1 MHDYDPVTL
10 EVLRMRLDNIVEE
23 MGIAMIRSSGSPV
36 ITEARDYN
44 TALFDAEG
52 NILSFSDAVLL
63 HIGSGAVAV
72 KALIDTVEEFAPGDA
87 YICNDPHT
95 AGATHPPDTNV
106 ISPIFHD
113 GQLVGF
119 AQSQAHLLDTGG
131 MAPGGFAPAA
141 YDCFS
146 EALRMG
152 PGVKLYENGEPIES
166 MRRLILNNI
175 RVPVP
180 YWNDVR
186 SLVASNNTG
195 ARRLI
200 DTIDELGYNEFVR
213 YAALA
218 RQKAEDV
225 LRMRIAAIPDGRYES
240 DEYVEHNGHTNELV
254 GIHCALVVDGDRM
267 LIDFTGSDPQTD
279 GFVNSSYGSTVGA
292 VATVIAHVLAPD
304 VPFNQGVL
312 APFEFRAP
320 VGTVVNPTPPAPV
333 SNGHLAAGVRVS
345 RLVTRLLNQAI
356 AVSDDPNLRSRIQ
369 GEWGD
374 AWTGGISAG
383 LNESGEFYVWFNMD
397 GGGMGTGAQT
407 VADGHD
413 AAGLMC
419 QVGNMLPDVEMN
431 EMLFPALYL
440 HKRLA
445 LSSCGHG
452 ASRGGFGLDFA
463 WTLWHAQ
470 ECVQTVFAP
479 TAQLPPWG
487 FAGGL
492 PGGGSGH
499 LVLRDT
505 NVKSLLELGQP
516 TAVENLEVGERDEL
530 PINAQGLPFGPNDVF
545 VQWICGGGGLG
556 DPLLRDPALV
566 EQDLHDGYVTED
578 VARDVYGVV
587 PGDRDG
593 ATAARR
599 SAFRNKR
606 IGGRPVRE
614 AGSLDLLTGDVVPVR
629 NGDGWSC
636 PACRGSLGT
645 DEDWR
650 AGAVTRRRPLHERL
664 AQFGTRVR
672 PREIEPLLFTEGHY
686 CPSCATLLDAR
697 ISTLHG

>member
-1 MHDYDPVTL
+1 
-10 EVLRMRLDNIVEE
+10 
-23 MGIAMIRSSGSPV
+23 
-36 ITEARDYN
+36 
-44 TALFDAEG
+44 
-52 NILSFSDAVLL
+52 
-63 HIGSGAVAV
+63 VAV
-72 KALIDTVEEFAPGDA
+72 KALIETVDEFAPGDA

-106 ISPIFHD
+106 ISPIFYD
-113 GQLVGF
+113 GRLVGF

-141 YDCFS
+141 YDCFG

-152 PGVKLYENGEPIES
+152 PGVKLYENGEPIEYVK
-166 MRRLILNNI
+166 RLILNNI

-186 SLVASNNTG
+186 SLVASNTTG
-195 ARRLI
+195 TRRLT
-200 DTIDELGYNEFVR
+200 DTIDELGYDEFVR

-225 LRMRIAAIPDGRYES
+225 VRLRIAAIPDGRYES
-240 DEYVEHNGHTNELV
+240 DEYIEHNGHTNELV
-254 GIHCALVVDGDRM
+254 RIRCALVVDGDGM
-267 LIDFTGSDPQTD
+267 VIDFTGSDPQTD
-279 GFVNSSYGSTVGA
+279 GFVNSSFGSTVGA
-292 VATVIAHVLAPD
+292 VATVLAHVLAPD

-320 VGTVVNPTPPAPV
+320 EGTVVNPTPPAPV
-333 SNGHLAAGVRVS
+333 SNGHLAGGVRAS
-345 RLVTRLLNQAI
+345 RVVTRLLNEAM
-356 AVSDDPNLRSRIQ
+356 AHSSDANLRSRVQ

-383 LNESGEFYVWFNMD
+383 LNDAREFYVWFNMD

-431 EMLFPALYL
+431 EMLYPALYL
-440 HKRLA
+440 HRRLA

-463 WTLWHAQ
+463 WTLWHAD
-470 ECVQTVFAP
+470 ECVQTVFSP
-479 TAQLPPWG
+479 VAQLPPWG

-492 PGGGSGH
+492 PAGGSGH
-499 LVLRDT
+499 VVLRDT
-505 NVKSLLELGQP
+505 NVKALLDVGRHA
-516 TAVENLEVGERDEL
+516 TVENLEVGERDEL
-530 PINAQGLPFGPNDVF
+530 DINAQGLSFGPNDVF
-545 VQWICGGGGLG
+545 IQWICGGGGLG

-566 EQDLHDGYVTED
+566 EQDVHDGYVTED

-587 PGDRDG
+587 LGDPA

-599 SAFRNKR
+599 RALRDKR
-606 IGGRPVRE
+606 LGREPV
-614 AGSLDLLTGDVVPVR
+614 SDVTPLDLLTGDLVPAR

-636 PACRGSLGT
+636 PACHGPLGSE
-645 DEDWR
+645 EDWR

-664 AQFGTRVR
+664 AQFGVRVR
-672 PREIEPLLFTEGHY
+672 PREIEPSLGLDGHY
-686 CPSCATLLDAR
+686 CPSCGTLLRVQVSVLA
-697 ISTLHG
+697 T